1 MYHDRTKHVDVK
13 YHFIRDMIKSEA
25 VAIEKISTN
34 ENATNMLT
42 KALSFEKFNY
52 CLQLLNI
59 TGSN

>member
-13 YHFIRDMIKSEA
+13 YDFIQDIIKSKA
-25 VAIEKISTN
+25 IAIEKISTN
-34 ENATNMLT
+34 ENVADILT
-42 KALSFEKFNY
+42 KAVEKFNY